1 MFLFS
6 ITAFAQYNYGD
17 SNRIGISIGVN
28 QFNLNTNNFQT
39 KPGSVL
45 SVGLSMW
52 GNFYDDRDVAYAMQ
66 FSEKNFSVAV
76 NSGFTK
82 EDTNYKLSSAQT
94 TLMLSYKIVQNH
106 LSIEFESTSQVN
118 GKLKTD
124 LSNENNIIYGTTFL
138 VKDIEDVSRFNFYP
152 TVGITFEAK
161 H

>member
-1 MFLFS
+1 
-6 ITAFAQYNYGD
+6 
-17 SNRIGISIGVN
+17 
-28 QFNLNTNNFQT
+28 
-39 KPGSVL
+39 
-45 SVGLSMW
+45 
-52 GNFYDDRDVAYAMQ
+52 VAYAMQ